1 MCILP
6 ADTYFAHYKDD
17 YGVYYASKF
26 RKIIVQD
33 PATKTKFEQK
43 GGLFV
48 PFKITRFNKV
58 GVFFEDEAV
67 NRAPWWLPFLSTRHR
82 QPHWDLSSDISI
94 DKQGT

>member
-6 ADTYFAHYKDD
+6 ADTYFAHYRDD

-58 GVFFEDEAV
+58 GVFFDDEAV
-67 NRAPWWLPFLSTRHR
+67 NRLNRHR
-82 QPHWDLSSDISI
+82 QPHWDLSADISI